1 MNKTTRWW
9 WIRHAPVN
17 SGGIIYGD
25 NDVDCDCSNPVLFR
39 EVADRL
45 PREALWVTNHLR
57 RTRQTAEAFAAHAG
71 LELADPLV
79 EPRLAEQ
86 GFGDWQGLS
95 HDELR
100 TREEF
105 DWHRF
110 WIAPARTR
118 PPGGESFADLMERVR
133 QAMSDLLQQNAGR
146 DIVCVAH
153 GGTIR
158 AALGVALGLEPERA
172 LRFAVD
178 NCSLTRMDH
187 FSDTSE
193 PPHDVSAEDSWR
205 VSLVNFPPQ
214 S

>member
-1 MNKTTRWW
+1 MNKTTHWW
-9 WIRHAPVN
+9 WIRHAPVD

-25 NDVDCDCSNPVLFR
+25 NDVDCDCSDPRLFR
-39 EVADRL
+39 QVADRL
-45 PREALWVTNHLR
+45 PRDAVWVTSHLR
-57 RTRQTAEAFAAHAG
+57 RTRQTAEAFASHAG
-71 LELADPLV
+71 LELAEPRV

-86 GFGDWQGLS
+86 GFGDWQGLT
-95 HDELR
+95 HDQLR
-100 TREEF
+100 QRDEF

-110 WIAPARTR
+110 WITPAQTR

-133 QAMSDLLQQNAGR
+133 QAMNDLLQEHAGEN
-146 DIVCVAH
+146 IICVAH

-187 FSDTSE
+187 FSDTAE
-193 PPHDVSAEDSWR
+193 PPHDISAEDSWR